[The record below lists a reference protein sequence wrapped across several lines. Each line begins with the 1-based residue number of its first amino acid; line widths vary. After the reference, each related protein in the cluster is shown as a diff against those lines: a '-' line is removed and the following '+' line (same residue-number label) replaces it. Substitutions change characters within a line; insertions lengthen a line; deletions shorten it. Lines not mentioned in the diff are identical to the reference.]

1 MIRLMSKCTAVL
13 AAAALAFTLAGC
25 DNATEGDAGTD
36 NSGFVGTFK
45 TQDTQGNPM
54 SITLDEE
61 GSASGERGGEQI
73 SGSWKDEGGT
83 AVITWSWQ
91 LDHEEIAK
99 DGDSYSK
106 SAYQDGTQTGEAV
119 AAEKRASKESLRA
132 QSRPQ
137 TLRRHLARSSSVSM
151 SGMVKVARAPSMST
165 SSI

>member
-83 AVITWSWQ
+83 AVITWSDNWTTK
-91 LDHEEIAK
+91 IAK
-99 DGDSYSK
+99 DGESYSK

-119 AAEKRASKESLRA
+119 AAEKSE
-132 QSRPQ
+132 
-137 TLRRHLARSSSVSM
+137 
-151 SGMVKVARAPSMST
+151 
-165 SSI
+165 

>member
-61 GSASGERGGEQI
+61 GSASGERCGEQI

-83 AVITWSWQ
+83 AVITWSGNWTTK
-91 LDHEEIAK
+91 IAK

-119 AAEKRASKESLRA
+119 AAEKSE
-132 QSRPQ
+132 
-137 TLRRHLARSSSVSM
+137 
-151 SGMVKVARAPSMST
+151 
-165 SSI
+165 